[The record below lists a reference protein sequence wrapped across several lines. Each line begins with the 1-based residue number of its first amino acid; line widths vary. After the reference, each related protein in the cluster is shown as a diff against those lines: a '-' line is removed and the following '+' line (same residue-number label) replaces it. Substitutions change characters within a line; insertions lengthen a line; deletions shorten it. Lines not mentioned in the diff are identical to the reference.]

1 MIDRL
6 MSRIRIQTKVL
17 VLLTPFVLSIT
28 AVGVTGLYT
37 SGLLQG
43 RMEISNSVLQSLS
56 GFKQVFSAMS
66 RFLLQPSAETHD
78 AARKELNDEIADLK
92 TMADGLRAETD
103 VTRLDEALAQSA
115 TIAANIET
123 LWGLQTDRERIATEV
138 GASTEALLA
147 VQAAAGKQAFVLLA
161 GAKTIEK
168 SAKTDLKTALQ
179 VGALGSAAQALA
191 KQASAAPSDADRI
204 KIVKTGL
211 PAVATALEATLK
223 ALGKV
228 SLPAVDAVKPEI
240 AALGDTAAKAGADP
254 LLAGNLLTAMTS
266 FDRAGAAIKTASDD
280 ALRNAVSA
288 LAAAEGEIAK
298 ADRVGNKLRAIVGN
312 ANQIRVVFAEL
323 AAVPDDG
330 GVKKVQQAL
339 YAYGKEVEG
348 LATAVPGDT
357 VLAELPAK
365 AKPALTSLEANA
377 LALLALS
384 QKQRSEFDA
393 AAAQIDGTWTLLT
406 EFAENQ
412 KQSAGTEREQ
422 ANTISLGATLVGIL
436 IALLA
441 GTALVMTLKGPIG
454 QITAAMRR
462 LADGALD
469 TSITGE
475 NRSDEIGDMARALSV
490 FKGSALAKVSMEEQA
505 EATRR
510 ETEAHRLR
518 SDAERQD
525 AAREVQFAVDTL
537 AQALSRLARG
547 DMSFTIDTP
556 FAAHLDR
563 LRNDFNASVGG
574 LRETLGEIRHI
585 SSAIHHNGQQMADA
599 VGDLA
604 KRTEQQAAALEET
617 SAAVDEVSSTVR
629 TAAGRANDV
638 QGIVQRAKR
647 NADNSSGIVQNA
659 ISAMMRIREAS
670 DKIGQIV
677 GAIDAIA
684 FQTNLLALNAGV
696 EAARAGEA
704 GKGFAVV
711 AQEVRDLAQRSAL
724 AAKEIGGLISKSS
737 AEVATGSQF
746 VEQTGSALM
755 EIAHQIVDIA
765 GHVDHLALSSRDQS
779 TSLESVNGSVNQIDQ
794 MTQQNAAMVEETN
807 AATLQ
812 LAEDIDMLAGLV
824 ARFRLLEDDDT
835 HHARAA

>member
-17 VLLTPFVLSIT
+17 VLVTPFVLSIT
-28 AVGVTGLYT
+28 AVGITGLYT

-56 GFKQVFSAMS
+56 GFKEVFSAMS
-66 RFLLQPSAETHD
+66 RFLMQPSPETHD
-78 AARKELNDEIADLK
+78 AARRELSDEIANLK

-103 VTRLDEALAQSA
+103 VARLDEALAQSA
-115 TIAANIET
+115 SIAANIET
-123 LWGLQTDRERIATEV
+123 LWALQTDRERIATAV
-138 GASTEALLA
+138 GASTEELLA

-161 GAKTIEK
+161 SAKTLEK
-168 SAKTDLKTALQ
+168 SAKSDLKTALQ
-179 VGALGSAAQALA
+179 VGALGSAAQTLA
-191 KQASAAPSDADRI
+191 TQATAAASDADRI
-204 KIVKTGL
+204 KVIKTGL
-211 PAVATALEATLK
+211 PAVSTALDATIK
-223 ALGKV
+223 ALGKT
-228 SLPAVDAVKPEI
+228 SLPAVDALKPQM
-240 AALGDTAAKAGADP
+240 AAVGDGATKAGTDP
-254 LLAGNLLTAMTS
+254 FAVGNLVTALAS
-266 FDRAGAAIKTASDD
+266 LDRAAAAIKTASDD

-323 AAVPDDG
+323 AAVPDEG
-330 GVKKVQQAL
+330 GVKTVQQAL
-339 YAYGKEVEG
+339 YAYGKEMEG

-357 VLAELPAK
+357 VLAALPAK
-365 AKPALTSLEANA
+365 AKPAMASLEANA
-377 LALLALS
+377 LALVALS
-384 QKQRSEFDA
+384 AKQRSEFDA

-406 EFAENQ
+406 EFAESQ

-422 ANTISLGATLVGIL
+422 ANTISLGATLAGIL

-441 GTALVMTLKGPIG
+441 GTALVITLKGPIG

-490 FKGSALAKVSMEEQA
+490 FKGNALTKVSMEEQA

-510 ETEAHRLR
+510 ETETQRR
-518 SDAERQD
+518 RNDTDRQE
-525 AAREVQFAVDTL
+525 AAQQVQFAVDTL
-537 AQALSRLARG
+537 AQGLSRLARG
-547 DMSFTIDTP
+547 DMSVTIETP

-563 LRNDFNASVGG
+563 LRSDFNASVGG
-574 LRETLGEIRHI
+574 LRETLSEIRNI

-677 GAIDAIA
+677 GAIDTIA

-711 AQEVRDLAQRSAL
+711 AQEVRDLAQRSAQ
-724 AAKEIGGLISKSS
+724 AAKEIGGLIAKSS
-737 AEVATGSQF
+737 AEVATGSQY

-765 GHVDHLALSSRDQS
+765 GHVDHLAISSRDQS
-779 TSLESVNGSVNQIDQ
+779 TSLESVNGSVNQIDH

-824 ARFRLLEDDDT
+824 SRFRLLEEDNVR
-835 HHARAA
+835 HARAA

>member
-78 AARKELNDEIADLK
+78 AARKELNDEIANLK
-92 TMADGLRAETD
+92 TMADTLRRDTD
-103 VTRLDEALAQSA
+103 VSRLDNALSQSA
-115 TIAANIET
+115 SIATNIET
-123 LWGLQTDRERIATEV
+123 LWGLQTDRERISTEV
-138 GASTEALLA
+138 GTSTEKLLA

-161 GAKTIEK
+161 AAKTIEK
-168 SAKTDLKTALQ
+168 SAKTSLKTALQ
-179 VGALGSAAQALA
+179 VGVLGSATQALA
-191 KQASAAPSDADRI
+191 KQTSAAASDGERI
-204 KIVKTGL
+204 QAVKTGL
-211 PAVATALEATLK
+211 PAVVTALDATTK
-223 ALGKV
+223 ALGKTT
-228 SLPAVDAVKPEI
+228 LPSVDALKPAI
-240 AALGDTAAKAGADP
+240 AAFGDAATKAATDP
-254 LLAGNLLTAMTS
+254 MLAGDLVAAATA
-266 FDRAGAAIKTASDD
+266 FDRAGAAIKVASDE
-280 ALRNAVSA
+280 ALRDAVSG

-323 AAVPDDG
+323 AAVPDDA

-339 YAYGKEVEG
+339 YAYGKELEG

-357 VLAELPAK
+357 VLAALPAK
-365 AKPALTSLEANA
+365 AKPVLSSLEANA
-377 LALLALS
+377 LALLSLS

-406 EFAENQ
+406 DFAESQ

-490 FKGSALAKVSMEEQA
+490 FKGSALAKLSMEEQA

-510 ETEAHRLR
+510 ETEAHRLHT
-518 SDAERQD
+518 DAERQE
-525 AAREVQFAVDTL
+525 AAQQVQFAVETL

-574 LRETLGEIRHI
+574 LRETLGEIRQI
-585 SSAIHHNGQQMADA
+585 SSAIHYNGQQMTDA

-647 NADNSSGIVQNA
+647 NADNSSDIVQNA

-724 AAKEIGGLISKSS
+724 AAKEIGGLIAKSS
-737 AEVATGSQF
+737 AEVATGSQY

-765 GHVDHLALSSRDQS
+765 GHVDHLAGSSRDQS
-779 TSLESVNGSVNQIDQ
+779 ASLESVNGSVNQIDQ

-812 LAEDIDMLAGLV
+812 LAEDIDLLASLV
-824 ARFRLLEDDDT
+824 ARFRLLEADDT
-835 HHARAA
+835 PHARAA

>member
-1 MIDRL
+1 
-6 MSRIRIQTKVL
+6 
-17 VLLTPFVLSIT
+17 
-28 AVGVTGLYT
+28 
-37 SGLLQG
+37 
-43 RMEISNSVLQSLS
+43 
-56 GFKQVFSAMS
+56 
-66 RFLLQPSAETHD
+66 
-78 AARKELNDEIADLK
+78 
-92 TMADGLRAETD
+92 
-103 VTRLDEALAQSA
+103 
-115 TIAANIET
+115 
-123 LWGLQTDRERIATEV
+123 
-138 GASTEALLA
+138 
-147 VQAAAGKQAFVLLA
+147 
-161 GAKTIEK
+161 
-168 SAKTDLKTALQ
+168 
-179 VGALGSAAQALA
+179 
-191 KQASAAPSDADRI
+191 
-204 KIVKTGL
+204 
-211 PAVATALEATLK
+211 
-223 ALGKV
+223 
-228 SLPAVDAVKPEI
+228 
-240 AALGDTAAKAGADP
+240 
-254 LLAGNLLTAMTS
+254 
-266 FDRAGAAIKTASDD
+266 
-280 ALRNAVSA
+280 
-288 LAAAEGEIAK
+288 
-298 ADRVGNKLRAIVGN
+298 
-312 ANQIRVVFAEL
+312 
-323 AAVPDDG
+323 
-330 GVKKVQQAL
+330 
-339 YAYGKEVEG
+339 
-348 LATAVPGDT
+348 
-357 VLAELPAK
+357 
-365 AKPALTSLEANA
+365 
-377 LALLALS
+377 
-384 QKQRSEFDA
+384 
-393 AAAQIDGTWTLLT
+393 
-406 EFAENQ
+406 
-412 KQSAGTEREQ
+412 
-422 ANTISLGATLVGIL
+422 
-436 IALLA
+436 
-441 GTALVMTLKGPIG
+441 MTLKGPIG

-490 FKGSALAKVSMEEQA
+490 FKGSALAKLSMEEQA

-510 ETEAHRLR
+510 ETEAHRLHT
-518 SDAERQD
+518 DAERQE
-525 AAREVQFAVDTL
+525 AAQQVQFAVETL

-574 LRETLGEIRHI
+574 LRETLGEIRQI
-585 SSAIHHNGQQMADA
+585 SSAIHYNGQQMTDA

-647 NADNSSGIVQNA
+647 NADNSSDIVQNA

-724 AAKEIGGLISKSS
+724 AAKEIGGLIAKSS
-737 AEVATGSQF
+737 AEVATGSQY

-765 GHVDHLALSSRDQS
+765 GHVDHLAGSSRDQS
-779 TSLESVNGSVNQIDQ
+779 ASLESVNGSVNQIDQ

-812 LAEDIDMLAGLV
+812 LAEDIDLLASLV
-824 ARFRLLEDDDT
+824 ARFRLLEADDT
-835 HHARAA
+835 PHARAA

>member
-17 VLLTPFVLSIT
+17 VLVTPFVLSIT
-28 AVGVTGLYT
+28 AVGITGLYT

-56 GFKQVFSAMS
+56 GFKEVFSAMS
-66 RFLLQPSAETHD
+66 RFLMQPSPETHD
-78 AARKELNDEIADLK
+78 AARRELSDEIANLK

-115 TIAANIET
+115 SIAANIET
-123 LWGLQTDRERIATEV
+123 LWALQTDRERIATTV
-138 GASTEALLA
+138 GASTEELLA

-161 GAKTIEK
+161 SAKTLEK
-168 SAKTDLKTALQ
+168 SAKSDLKTALQ
-179 VGALGSAAQALA
+179 VGALGSAAQTLA
-191 KQASAAPSDADRI
+191 TQATAAVSDADRI
-204 KIVKTGL
+204 KAIKTGL
-211 PAVATALEATLK
+211 PAVSTALDATIK

-228 SLPAVDAVKPEI
+228 SLPAVDALKPQM
-240 AALGDTAAKAGADP
+240 AAVSDAAAKAGTDP
-254 LLAGNLLTAMTS
+254 FAAGNLVTALAS
-266 FDRAGAAIKTASDD
+266 LDRAAAAIKTASDE

-323 AAVPDDG
+323 AAVPDEG
-330 GVKKVQQAL
+330 GVKTVQQAL
-339 YAYGKEVEG
+339 YAYGKEMEG

-357 VLAELPAK
+357 VLAALPAK

-377 LALLALS
+377 LALVALS

-422 ANTISLGATLVGIL
+422 ANTISLGATLAGIL

-490 FKGSALAKVSMEEQA
+490 FKGNALTKVSMEEQA

-510 ETEAHRLR
+510 ETETQRLR
-518 SDAERQD
+518 NDADRQE
-525 AAREVQFAVDTL
+525 AAQQVQFAVDTL
-537 AQALSRLARG
+537 AQGLSRLARG
-547 DMSFTIDTP
+547 DMSVTIGTP

-563 LRNDFNASVGG
+563 LRSDFNASVGG
-574 LRETLGEIRHI
+574 LRETLSEIRTI

-629 TAAGRANDV
+629 MAAGRANDV

-711 AQEVRDLAQRSAL
+711 AQEVRDLAQRSAQ
-724 AAKEIGGLISKSS
+724 AAKEIGGLIAKSS
-737 AEVATGSQF
+737 AEVATGSQY

-765 GHVDHLALSSRDQS
+765 GHVDHLAISSRDQS
-779 TSLESVNGSVNQIDQ
+779 TSLESVNGSVNQIDH

-824 ARFRLLEDDDT
+824 GRFRLLEEDDVR
-835 HHARAA
+835 HARAA

>member
-204 KIVKTGL
+204 KIVKAGL
-211 PAVATALEATLK
+211 PAVATTLEATLK

-228 SLPAVDAVKPEI
+228 SLPAVDALKPEI

-323 AAVPDDG
+323 AAVPDDS

-835 HHARAA
+835 QHARAA